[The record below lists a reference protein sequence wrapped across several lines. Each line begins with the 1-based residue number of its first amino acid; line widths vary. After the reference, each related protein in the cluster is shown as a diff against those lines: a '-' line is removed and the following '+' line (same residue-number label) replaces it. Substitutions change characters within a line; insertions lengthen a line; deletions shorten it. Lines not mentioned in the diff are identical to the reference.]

1 MSLVHGIHNQFDP
14 SERPIFLDV
23 APGMTV
29 IVRHDFLTGEKADND
44 WWMGHVIHCSGAAR
58 APTIHNLSQIAD
70 VDSGVIRSVNA
81 DLVSHIVKAPNY

>member
-1 MSLVHGIHNQFDP
+1 
-14 SERPIFLDV
+14 
-23 APGMTV
+23 
-29 IVRHDFLTGEKADND
+29 
-44 WWMGHVIHCSGAAR
+44 MGDVIHCSGAAR